1 MSDNNYMLLLQDL
14 KGKIQHARQRAVLAV
29 NSELLIAYWEIG
41 NTILI
46 QQKKE
51 GWGTKVISRLIA
63 DLKAEFPDMKG
74 LSPRNFKYMRAFA
87 EAYPNFIQSNENL
100 LSNDNQP
107 SIIVQQVVAQL
118 PWSHHLVILERI
130 KTKQEREFYIEK
142 VIQNGW
148 SRNVLLHQITS
159 QLHLRQGNAITNF
172 AQSLPSFQSDLV
184 QETLKNPYVF
194 DFLNS
199 TDSIRELGLEKALIQ
214 HIKHFML
221 ELGRGFAYVGN
232 QYNIRVEEDEFFL
245 DLLFFNY
252 RLDCFIVFELKVG
265 EFKPEHAGKLNF
277 YINVVDAQVKLP
289 NHKPTIGILLCKN
302 SNHTT
307 VKYALQNIHSPIGI
321 STYELTNALPKE
333 LKTDMPTIEELEREM
348 EKEAQMHQYSTQGQ
362 TKKVLQDKSSKKST

>member
-1 MSDNNYMLLLQDL
+1 MSDNNYILVLQDL
-14 KGKIQHARQRAVLAV
+14 KGKIQQARQRAILAV
-29 NSELLIAYWEIG
+29 NSELLLAYWEIG

-63 DLKAEFPDMKG
+63 DLKTEFPDMKG

-87 EAYPNFIQSNENL
+87 EAYPNFIQSNKS
-100 LSNDNQP
+100 LSKNNDNQSP
-107 SIIVQQVVAQL
+107 IIVQQLVAQL

-130 KTKQEREFYIEK
+130 KASQEREFYIEK
-142 VIQNGW
+142 AIQNGW

-172 AQSLPSFQSDLV
+172 EQSLPSYQSDLA

-194 DFLNS
+194 DFLS
-199 TDSIRELGLEKALIQ
+199 ATDSIRESELENALIQ
-214 HIKHFML
+214 HIKQFML

-252 RLDCFIVFELKVG
+252 RLDCFIVLELKVG

-277 YINVVDAQVKLP
+277 YINVVDAQIRLP

-302 SNHTT
+302 SNQTT
-307 VKYALQNIHSPIGI
+307 VKYALQSIHSPIGV
-321 STYELTNALPKE
+321 STYELTNALPSE
-333 LKTDMPTIEELEREM
+333 LKTDMPTIEELEKEI
-348 EKEAQMHQYSTQGQ
+348 EKETQMHRLTSR
-362 TKKVLQDKSSKKST
+362 KSSR

>member
-63 DLKAEFPDMKG
+63 DLKTEFPDMKG

-87 EAYPNFIQSNENL
+87 EAYPKFSAIYGAKLQISERQ
-100 LSNDNQP
+100 DF
-107 SIIVQQVVAQL
+107 IIVQQLAAQL
-118 PWSHHLVILERI
+118 PWTHHQVLLD
-130 KTKQEREFYIEK
+130 KTKTEAERVFYIRKAVE
-142 VIQNGW
+142 NGW
-148 SRNVLLHQITS
+148 SRNILAHQIS
-159 QLHLRQGNAITNF
+159 NQLHLRQGNAITNF
-172 AQSLPSFQSDLV
+172 ELTMPKIQSDLAN
-184 QETLKNPYVF
+184 ETLKNPYLF
-194 DFLNS
+194 DFLGTSANK
-199 TDSIRELGLEKALIQ
+199 RESELEKALIQ

-252 RLDCFIVFELKVG
+252 RLDCFIVLELKVG

-277 YINVVDAQVKLP
+277 YINVVDAQIRLP
-289 NHKPTIGILLCKN
+289 NHKPTIGILLCKS
-302 SNHTT
+302 SNQTT
-307 VKYALQNIHSPIGI
+307 VKYALQNIHSPIGV
-321 STYELTNALPKE
+321 STYELTNALPSE
-333 LKTDMPTIEELEREM
+333 LKTDMPTIEELEKEI
-348 EKEAQMHQYSTQGQ
+348 EKETQMHRLTS
-362 TKKVLQDKSSKKST
+362 